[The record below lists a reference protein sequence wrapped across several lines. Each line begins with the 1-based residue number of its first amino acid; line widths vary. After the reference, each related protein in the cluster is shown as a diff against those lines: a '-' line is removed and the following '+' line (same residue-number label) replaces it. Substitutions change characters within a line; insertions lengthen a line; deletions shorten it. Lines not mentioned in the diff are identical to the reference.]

1 MVLFLILIVLIQK
14 EKLNKEIAHKLAQ
27 EGIQATVI
35 NARFAVP
42 MDEEQL
48 LDCAKKHTVVVTL
61 EENVAR
67 GGFGERVSALFM
79 EHQVDVKHIVGA
91 LNNCFIEH
99 GEPEI
104 LRNLYGLK
112 WNQII

>member
-1 MVLFLILIVLIQK
+1 MGVPT
-14 EKLNKEIAHKLAQ
+14 
-27 EGIQATVI
+27 GVI

-48 LDCAKKHTVVVTL
+48 LASAKKHKVVVTL

-79 EHQVDVKHIVGA
+79 EHEVKVKHIVGA
-91 LNNCFIEH
+91 LQNRFIEH
-99 GEPEI
+99 GEPDT
-104 LRNLYGLK
+104 LRNLYGLEEEALFDRIK
-112 WNQII
+112 MALEKSND